1 VEAKNQGFDVPQYL
15 FDGIMKHQAELA
27 KMWNNNPDFPQGET
41 IQAYRLFT
49 LALGGAPEMGA
60 LNRFKE
66 NKFKYSLSSL
76 LTAATYAQVGKKNM
90 VSQFWPTLEDGAK
103 MSDYISS
110 FGSATRDLAFLTYSE
125 ILCSR
130 DEASIKGHVKDLCE
144 ILNSGRWLD
153 TQSTAFALFTLGK
166 YAEKVGATN
175 TPISAAVKVNGED
188 HALTSKLGSAGF
200 AITPKLGS
208 NQVTVTNNSDQ
219 KLTAQVYTKTA
230 VAEYETKENGNFIKM
245 NVKYLDRNGAALD
258 PASLPMGKA
267 FSAVITVENPSDYRV
282 TELALSYYL
291 ASGWEIVNDRLFEE
305 GTETMGAKHLDVR
318 DDRAYFFFDL
328 SPRSKKTFTVKL
340 NATYEGSF
348 MLPAVRCEDMYNNDI
363 YYVVP
368 ARPVIVK

>member
-1 VEAKNQGFDVPQYL
+1 
-15 FDGIMKHQAELA
+15 
-27 KMWNNNPDFPQGET
+27 
-41 IQAYRLFT
+41 
-49 LALGGAPEMGA
+49 
-60 LNRFKE
+60 
-66 NKFKYSLSSL
+66 
-76 LTAATYAQVGKKNM
+76 
-90 VSQFWPTLEDGAK
+90 

-110 FGSATRDLAFLTYSE
+110 FGSKTRDLAFLTYSE
-125 ILCSR
+125 MLCSR
-130 DEASIKGHVKDLCE
+130 DENSIKGHVNDLCE

-166 YAEKVGATN
+166 YAEKIGATN

-188 HALTSKLGSAGF
+188 HTLTSKLGSAGF
-200 AITPKLGS
+200 PITPKLGA

-219 KLTAQVYTKTA
+219 KLTAKVYTKTA
-230 VAEYETKENGNFIKM
+230 VAEYETTENGNFIKM
-245 NVKYLDRNGAALD
+245 NVMYVDRNGAAIN

-291 ASGWEIVNDRLFEE
+291 ASGWEIVNDRLFEQ
-305 GTETMGAKHLDVR
+305 GLETMGAKHLDIR